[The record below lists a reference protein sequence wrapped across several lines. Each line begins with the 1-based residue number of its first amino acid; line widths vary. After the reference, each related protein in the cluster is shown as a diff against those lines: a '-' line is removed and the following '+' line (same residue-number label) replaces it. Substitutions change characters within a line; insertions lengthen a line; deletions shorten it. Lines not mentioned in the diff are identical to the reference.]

1 MLKWSSILIFMLPVL
16 LNIGDVSSYWMH
28 FFKFADKNKDLILTM
43 DEFNKASD
51 ANLDWKRD
59 AHGLAIVT
67 KHFTDLSMTK
77 TKGLPQ
83 ENFILFVRE
92 RGKGMSIKISLS

>member
-67 KHFTDLSMTK
+67 KHFTDSSMTK

-92 RGKGMSIKISLS
+92 RGKGKWI